1 MGAVVLT
8 LFFLHV
14 RIPRWRALLA
24 VLLGVP
30 AYFVAF
36 LAFAATVSY
45 IQHHG
50 GPVSS
55 LPSDMKFDRLLG
67 LLAAV
72 TVASLE
78 LECLAFLLSKKWST
92 TATIGLLL
100 GGVSSVA
107 LAYVGSL
114 IPARTSGSTE
124 GFIPILMFFGPLFI
138 VGGAFATGIIGEQ
151 VLRAASPEGGFGY
164 TGSGAGKQK
173 AVD

>member
-1 MGAVVLT
+1 MQQPKGLSHIGDAVVTHLVW
-8 LFFLHV
+8 LFAGI
-14 RIPRWRALLA
+14 RYA

-55 LPSDMKFDRLLG
+55 LPSEMKSDRLLG

-78 LECLAFLLSKKWST
+78 LECLAFLLSKRWST

-107 LAYVGSL
+107 LAYVGSV
-114 IPARTSGSTE
+114 IPARTSGATE
-124 GFIPILMFFGPLFI
+124 GF
-138 VGGAFATGIIGEQ
+138 
-151 VLRAASPEGGFGY
+151 
-164 TGSGAGKQK
+164 
-173 AVD
+173 